1 MNTQEGAI
9 TMAGMLPKRF
19 RMGLA
24 ATFAAL
30 LAQPIAPAG
39 ATEAQ
44 VTISNFT
51 FKPQALTIE
60 RGDTVR
66 FVNSDD
72 MVHVIVADDG
82 SFRSGPLDTDDSFV
96 RTFDQSGTIAYFCGL
111 HPFMKGSILVK

>member
-1 MNTQEGAI
+1 MP
-9 TMAGMLPKRF
+9 GMLRKTVK
-19 RMGLA
+19 MGVA
-24 ATFAAL
+24 ATFVTL

-39 ATEAQ
+39 ATEVR

-72 MVHVIVADDG
+72 MVHTIVAGDG
-82 SFRSGPLDTDDSFV
+82 SFRSGALDTDDSFV
-96 RTFDQSGTIAYFCGL
+96 RTFAQSGTITYFCGL
-111 HPFMKGSILVK
+111 HPFMKGSIVVK